1 MAFNQVNALEFAEI
15 KAQIKEYLRSQ
26 SQFSDYDFEG
36 SSLTVLIDT
45 LAYNTYYS
53 SVNANLAVNEG
64 FLETAVLRENV
75 VKLARMIGY
84 TPKSARS
91 ARTTCNI
98 AVQTPF
104 PYPKSVTIAAGL
116 VANFTGLDNNNF
128 VFSVPTD
135 IAQSV
140 DSLTGIATF
149 SNTVLYEGLFLTD
162 TFVKDTS
169 QRQRFILTNE
179 RVDTTSMIVEV
190 TSGTI
195 TEKYLQATDITKID
209 STSKVFF
216 LEESEYQI
224 PEILFGDGVVGKALN
239 NGDVVTVKYTTSG
252 GTGANGLKVF
262 ENIGT
267 YRDNAGNAITSGIT
281 ITAVSFPDGGSD
293 PETTESIKFGA
304 PKFYSAFGRAVSTQD
319 YEAIIPQ
326 IYPNVASIAC
336 YGGEEA
342 EPPEYGKVFLAIKP
356 RNADKLSLSEKNSV
370 LKKLREYSI
379 AAIQPTIID
388 PSILY
393 IDLVSFVYYNPNN
406 TRRTPDEIKNLVIT
420 TLTALNSSGE
430 FNKFGGKF
438 KYSKAQNII
447 DDSERSITSNITRV
461 TMRKNIS
468 VTLNARVNYK
478 ICYGNRINMQTSTN
492 PAVSSSGFKIVGD
505 DVNTY
510 YLNDDGNQTLRL
522 YYVKGTGEFEYI
534 DGLWGSVDYD
544 MGEIVI
550 NDLIIQS
557 TSVTNNTL
565 QIKATPKSNDLVSL
579 RETYI
584 TMGIDNSVITVVEDT
599 ISSGSNLSGT
609 GVIPESSYCLLY
621 TSPSP
626 RDKRQSRMPSSA

>member
-1 MAFNQVNALEFAEI
+1 MAFNQVNALEFNQI

-45 LAYNTYYS
+45 LAYNTYYTA
-53 SVNANLAVNEG
+53 VNANLAVNEG

-84 TPKSARS
+84 TPNSAKS
-91 ARTTCNI
+91 ARTTVNI
-98 AVQTPF
+98 AIQTAF
-104 PYPKSVTIAAGL
+104 PYPASVTIAAGL
-116 VANFTGLDNNNF
+116 VLNFTGLDNNNF
-128 VFSVPTD
+128 VFSIPTD
-135 IAQSV
+135 VSQSV
-140 DSLTGIATF
+140 DSLTGIASFNNLELT
-149 SNTVLYEGLFLTD
+149 EGLYLQD
-162 TFVKDTS
+162 TFVKNET
-169 QRQRFILTNE
+169 QRQRFILTNN

-195 TEKYLQATDITKID
+195 TEKYLQASDITKIT
-209 STSKVFF
+209 STSKVFY

-224 PEILFGDGVVGKALN
+224 PEILFGDGVIGKALE
-239 NGDVVTVKYTTSG
+239 NGDVVTVKYTTSAG
-252 GTGANGLKVF
+252 AGANGLKVF

-267 YRDNAGNAITSGIT
+267 FRDNLNNAITSGIT
-281 ITAVSFPDGGSD
+281 ISTVSFPDGGAE
-293 PETTESIKFGA
+293 PESTESIKFSA
-304 PKFYSAFGRAVSTQD
+304 PKFYSAFGRAVSTRD

-342 EPPEYGKVFLAIKP
+342 EPPEFGKVFLAIKP
-356 RNADKLSLSEKNSV
+356 KNADKLSLSEKNSV
-370 LKKLREYSI
+370 LKKLREFSV

-388 PSILY
+388 PSILF

-406 TRRTPDEIKNLVIT
+406 TRREPAEIKNLVIT
-420 TLTALNSSGE
+420 TLTALNASGE

-438 KYSKAQNII
+438 KYSKVQNII
-447 DDSERSITSNITRV
+447 DAAERSITSNITRV
-461 TMRKNIS
+461 TMRKN
-468 VTLNARVNYK
+468 VTVDLNTRVNYK
-478 ICYGNRINMQTSTN
+478 ICYGNRINKQTSTD
-492 PAVSSSGFKIVGD
+492 PAVLSSGFKIVGD

-510 YLNDDGNQTLRL
+510 FLNDDGTGTLRL

-557 TSVTNNTL
+557 TSVANDTL

-584 TMGIDNSVITVVEDT
+584 TMGIDNSVITVIEDT

-609 GVIPESSYCLLY
+609 GVIPESSY
-621 TSPSP
+621 
-626 RDKRQSRMPSSA
+626 

>member
-1 MAFNQVNALEFAEI
+1 MAFNQVNALEFNQI
-15 KAQIKEYLRSQ
+15 KAQIKKYLESQ
-26 SQFSDYDFEG
+26 DQFSDYDFEG

-45 LAYNTYYS
+45 LAYNTYYTA
-53 SVNANLAVNEG
+53 VNANLAVNEG

-91 ARTTCNI
+91 ARTTVDI

-104 PYPKSVTIAAGL
+104 PYPKSVTISAGL
-116 VANFTGLDNNNF
+116 VLNFTGLDNNNF
-128 VFSVPTD
+128 VFSIPTD
-135 IAQSV
+135 TSQSV

-149 SNTVLYEGLFLTD
+149 SNTVLFEGLFLTD

-169 QRQRFILTNE
+169 QRQRFILTNDK
-179 RVDTTSMIVEV
+179 VDTTSMIVEV

-209 STSKVFF
+209 SNSKVFF

-224 PEILFGDGVVGKALN
+224 PEILFGDGVIGKALT
-239 NGDVVTVKYTTSG
+239 NGDVVTVRYTTSSRN
-252 GTGANGLKVF
+252 GANGLKVF

-267 YRDNAGNAITSGIT
+267 YRDNAGNSISSGIT
-281 ITAVSFPDGGSD
+281 ITAVSFPDGGSE

-326 IYPNVASIAC
+326 VYPNVSSIAC

-342 EPPEYGKVFLAIKP
+342 EPPEFGKVFLAIKP
-356 RNADKLSLSEKNSV
+356 KNADKLSLSEKNSV
-370 LKKLREYSI
+370 LKKLREYSV

-393 IDLVSFVYYNPNN
+393 VDLVSFVYYNPNN
-406 TRRTPDEIKNLVIT
+406 TRRTPAEVKNLVIT

-447 DDSERSITSNITRV
+447 DDSERSITSNITRIM
-461 TMRKNIS
+461 MRKNIT
-468 VTLNARVNYK
+468 VDLNQRVNYK
-478 ICYGNRINMQTSTN
+478 ICYGNRINQQTSTD
-492 PAVSSSGFKIVGD
+492 PAIISSGFKIVGD
-505 DVNTY
+505 DINTY
-510 YLNDDGNQTLRL
+510 YLNDDGAGTLRL

-557 TSVTNNTL
+557 TVVANNTL
-565 QIKATPKSNDLVSL
+565 QIKAVPKSNDLVSL

-584 TMGIDNSVITVVEDT
+584 TLGIDNSVITVVEDT

-609 GVIPESSYCLLY
+609 GVIPESSY
-621 TSPSP
+621 
-626 RDKRQSRMPSSA
+626 

>member
-45 LAYNTYYS
+45 LAYNTYYTA
-53 SVNANLAVNEG
+53 VNANLAVNEG

-91 ARTTCNI
+91 ARTTVDI

-104 PYPKSVTIAAGL
+104 PYPKSVTISAGL
-116 VANFTGLDNNNF
+116 VLNFTGLDNNNF

-135 IAQSV
+135 TSQSV

-149 SNTVLYEGLFLTD
+149 SNTVLFEGLFLTD

-239 NGDVVTVKYTTSG
+239 NGDVVTVRYTTSSG
-252 GTGANGLKVF
+252 VGANGLKVF

-267 YRDNAGNAITSGIT
+267 YRDNAGNAISSGIT
-281 ITAVSFPDGGSD
+281 ITAVSFPDGGAE
-293 PETTESIKFGA
+293 PESTESIKFGA

-319 YEAIIPQ
+319 YEAIVPQ

-342 EPPEYGKVFLAIKP
+342 EPPEFGKVFLAIKP

-388 PSILY
+388 PSVLY

-406 TRRTPDEIKNLVIT
+406 TRRTPAEIKNLVIT

-447 DDSERSITSNITRV
+447 DDSERSITSNITRI
-461 TMRKNIS
+461 TMRKNIT
-468 VTLNARVNYK
+468 VDLNQRVNYK
-478 ICYGNRINMQTSTN
+478 ICYGNRINMQTSTT

-510 YLNDDGNQTLRL
+510 YLNDDGNKTLRL

-609 GVIPESSYCLLY
+609 GVIPESSY
-621 TSPSP
+621 
-626 RDKRQSRMPSSA
+626 

>member
-1 MAFNQVNALEFAEI
+1 MAFNQVNALEFNEI
-15 KAQIKEYLRSQ
+15 KAQIKEYMKSQ

-36 SSLTVLIDT
+36 SSLTVLIDA
-45 LAYNTYYS
+45 LAYNTYYTA
-53 SVNANLAVNEG
+53 VNANLAVNEG

-84 TPKSARS
+84 TPRSARS
-91 ARTTCNI
+91 ARTTVNI
-98 AVQTPF
+98 SVQTAF
-104 PYPKSVTIAAGL
+104 PYPKSVTIGGGL
-116 VANFTGLDNNNF
+116 VLNFTGLDNNNF
-128 VFSVPTD
+128 VFSIPTD
-135 IAQSV
+135 TSQSV

-149 SNTVLYEGLFLTD
+149 NNTVLYEGLYLTD
-162 TFVKDTS
+162 TFVKDTT
-169 QRQRFILTNE
+169 QRQRFILTND
-179 RVDTTSMIVEV
+179 RCDTSSMIVEV

-224 PEILFGDGVVGKALN
+224 PEILFGDGVVGKSLD
-239 NGDVVTVKYTTSG
+239 NGDVVTVKYTTSAG
-252 GTGANGLKVF
+252 IGANGLKVF

-267 YRDNAGNAITSGIT
+267 YRDNLGNAITSGIT
-281 ITAVSFPDGGSD
+281 ISAVSFPDGGAE
-293 PETTESIKFGA
+293 PESTEAIKFSA
-304 PKFYSAFGRAVSTQD
+304 PKFYSAFGRAVSTRD

-326 IYPNVASIAC
+326 IYPNVSSIAC

-356 RNADKLSLSEKNSV
+356 KNADKLSLSEKNSV
-370 LKKLREYSI
+370 LKKLREYSV

-393 IDLVSFVYYNPNN
+393 VDLISFVYYNPNL
-406 TRRTPDEIKNLVIT
+406 TRRTPAEVKNLVIT
-420 TLTALNSSGE
+420 TLTTLNSSAE

-438 KYSKAQNII
+438 KYSKVQNIV
-447 DDSERSITSNITRV
+447 DDAERSITSNITRV
-461 TMRKNIS
+461 AMRKNIT
-468 VTLNARVNYK
+468 VDLNTRVNYK
-478 ICYGNRINMQTSTN
+478 ICYGNRINKQTSTA
-492 PAVSSSGFKIVGD
+492 PSVSSSGFNIVGD
-505 DVNTY
+505 DINTY
-510 YLNDDGNQTLRL
+510 YLNDDGAGTLRL
-522 YYVKGTGEFEYI
+522 YYVKGTGEFEYV

-544 MGEIVI
+544 MGEITI

-557 TSVTNNTL
+557 TSVVNNTL
-565 QIKATPKSNDLVSL
+565 QISATPKSNDLVSL

-609 GVIPESSYCLLY
+609 GVIPESSY
-621 TSPSP
+621 
-626 RDKRQSRMPSSA
+626 

>member
-45 LAYNTYYS
+45 LAYNTYYTA
-53 SVNANLAVNEG
+53 VNANLAVNEG

-91 ARTTCNI
+91 ARTTVDI

-104 PYPKSVTIAAGL
+104 PYPKSVTISAGL

-128 VFSVPTD
+128 VFSIPTD
-135 IAQSV
+135 TSQSV

-149 SNTVLYEGLFLTD
+149 SNTVLFEGLFLTD

-239 NGDVVTVKYTTSG
+239 NGDVVTVRYTTSG
-252 GTGANGLKVF
+252 GIGANGLKVF

-267 YRDNAGNAITSGIT
+267 YRDNAGNSITSGIT
-281 ITAVSFPDGGSD
+281 ISAISFPDGGAE
-293 PETTESIKFGA
+293 PESTESIKFGA

-319 YEAIIPQ
+319 YEAIVPQ

-388 PSILY
+388 PSVLY

-406 TRRTPDEIKNLVIT
+406 TRRTPAEIKNLVIT

-447 DDSERSITSNITRV
+447 DDSERSITSNITRI
-461 TMRKNIS
+461 TMRKNIT
-468 VTLNARVNYK
+468 VDLNQRVNYK
-478 ICYGNRINMQTSTN
+478 ICYGNRINMQTSTS

-609 GVIPESSYCLLY
+609 GVIPESSY
-621 TSPSP
+621 
-626 RDKRQSRMPSSA
+626 

>member
-1 MAFNQVNALEFAEI
+1 MAFNQVNALEFNQI

-36 SSLTVLIDT
+36 SSLSVLIDT
-45 LAYNTYYS
+45 LAYNTYYT

-91 ARTTCNI
+91 ARTTVDI
-98 AVQTPF
+98 TVQTPF
-104 PYPKSVTIAAGL
+104 PYPKSVTISAGL
-116 VANFTGLDNNNF
+116 VLNFTGLDNNNF
-128 VFSVPTD
+128 VFSIPTD
-135 IAQSV
+135 ITQSV

-149 SNTVLYEGLFLTD
+149 NDTVLYEGLYLTD
-162 TFVKDTS
+162 TFVKNTAE
-169 QRQRFILTNE
+169 RQRFILTNE
-179 RVDTTSMIVEV
+179 RVDTTSLVVQV
-190 TSGTI
+190 TSGTV

-209 STSKVFF
+209 ANSKVFF

-224 PEILFGDGVVGKALN
+224 PEILFGDGIVGKKLE
-239 NGDVVTVKYTTSG
+239 NGDVVTVKYTTSAG
-252 GTGANGLKVF
+252 VGANGLKVF

-267 YRDNAGNAITSGIT
+267 FRDSLNNAITSGIT
-281 ITAVSFPDGGSD
+281 ITATSFPDGGAE
-293 PETTESIKFGA
+293 PETTEAIKFSA
-304 PKFYSAFGRAVSTQD
+304 PKFYSAFGRAVSTRD

-342 EPPEYGKVFLAIKP
+342 EPPEFGKVFLAIKP

-370 LKKLREYSI
+370 LKKLREYSV

-388 PSILY
+388 PSVLY
-393 IDLVSFVYYNPNN
+393 VDLTSFVYYNPNI
-406 TRRTPDEIKNLVIT
+406 TRKTPDQLKNLIIT
-420 TLTALNSSGE
+420 TLTVLNSSGE

-438 KYSKAQNII
+438 KYSKIQNII
-447 DDSERSITSNITRV
+447 DEAERSITSNITKV
-461 TMRKNIS
+461 MMRKN
-468 VTLNARVNYK
+468 VTVDLNTRVNYK
-478 ICYGNRINMQTSTN
+478 ICYGNRINQQTTTN
-492 PAVSSSGFKIVGD
+492 PAVISSGFKIVGD
-505 DVNTY
+505 DINTY
-510 YLNDDGNQTLRL
+510 YLNDDGSGTLRL
-522 YYVKGTGEFEYI
+522 YYVKGTGEFEYV
-534 DGLWGSVDYD
+534 DGLWGTVDYD

-557 TSVTNNTL
+557 TDVANNTL

-609 GVIPESSYCLLY
+609 GVIPESSY
-621 TSPSP
+621 
-626 RDKRQSRMPSSA
+626 

>member
-1 MAFNQVNALEFAEI
+1 MAFNQVNALEFNEI
-15 KAQIKEYLRSQ
+15 KAQIKEYMKSQ

-36 SSLTVLIDT
+36 SSLTVLIDA
-45 LAYNTYYS
+45 LAYNTYYTA
-53 SVNANLAVNEG
+53 VNANLAVNEG

-91 ARTTCNI
+91 ARTTVNVT
-98 AVQTPF
+98 VQTAF
-104 PYPKSVTIAAGL
+104 PYPKSVTMLAGL
-116 VANFTGLDNNNF
+116 VLNFTGLDNNNF
-128 VFSVPTD
+128 VFSIPTD
-135 IAQSV
+135 TSQSV
-140 DSLTGIATF
+140 DSLTGIASF
-149 SNTVLYEGLFLTD
+149 NNTVLYEGLYLTD
-162 TFVKDTS
+162 TFVKDTT
-169 QRQRFILTNE
+169 QRQRFILTND
-179 RVDTTSMIVEV
+179 RVDTSSMIVEV

-224 PEILFGDGVVGKALN
+224 PEILFGDGVVGKALD
-239 NGDVVTVKYTTSG
+239 NGDVVTVKYTTSA

-267 YRDNAGNAITSGIT
+267 YRDNLGNGITSGIT
-281 ITAVSFPDGGSD
+281 ITAVSFPDGGAE
-293 PETTESIKFGA
+293 PESTEAIKFSA
-304 PKFYSAFGRAVSTQD
+304 PKFYSAFGRAVSTRD

-326 IYPNVASIAC
+326 IYPNVSSIAC

-342 EPPEYGKVFLAIKP
+342 EPPEFGKVFLAIKP
-356 RNADKLSLSEKNSV
+356 KNADKLSLSEKNSV
-370 LKKLREYSI
+370 LKKLREYSV

-393 IDLVSFVYYNPNN
+393 VDLISFVYYNPNL
-406 TRRTPDEIKNLVIT
+406 TRRTPAEVKNLVII
-420 TLTALNSSGE
+420 TLTTLNSSAE

-438 KYSKAQNII
+438 KYSKVQNII
-447 DDSERSITSNITRV
+447 DDAERSITSNITRIA
-461 TMRKNIS
+461 MRKN
-468 VTLNARVNYK
+468 VTVDLNTRVNYK
-478 ICYGNRINMQTSTN
+478 ICYGNRINQQTSTA
-492 PAVSSSGFKIVGD
+492 PSVSSSGFKIVGD

-510 YLNDDGNQTLRL
+510 YLNDDGAGTLRL

-534 DGLWGSVDYD
+534 DGLWGNVDYD
-544 MGEIVI
+544 MGEITI

-557 TSVTNNTL
+557 TNVVNNTL
-565 QIKATPKSNDLVSL
+565 QISATPKSNDLVSL

-609 GVIPESSYCLLY
+609 GVIPESSY
-621 TSPSP
+621 
-626 RDKRQSRMPSSA
+626 

>member
-1 MAFNQVNALEFAEI
+1 MAFNQVNALEFNQI

-36 SSLTVLIDT
+36 SSLSVLIDT
-45 LAYNTYYS
+45 LAYNTYYT

-84 TPKSARS
+84 TPRSARS
-91 ARTTCNI
+91 ARTTVNI
-98 AVQTPF
+98 SVQTAF
-104 PYPKSVTIAAGL
+104 PYPKSVTIGGGL
-116 VANFTGLDNNNF
+116 VLNFTGLDNNNF
-128 VFSVPTD
+128 VFSIPTD
-135 IAQSV
+135 TSQSV
-140 DSLTGIATF
+140 DSLTGIASF
-149 SNTVLYEGLFLTD
+149 NNTVLYEGLYLTD
-162 TFVKDTS
+162 TFVKDTT
-169 QRQRFILTNE
+169 QRQRFILTND
-179 RVDTTSMIVEV
+179 RVDTSSMIVEV

-224 PEILFGDGVVGKALN
+224 PEILFGDGVVGKALD
-239 NGDVVTVKYTTSG
+239 NGDVVTVKYTTSA

-267 YRDNAGNAITSGIT
+267 YRDNLGNGITSGIT
-281 ITAVSFPDGGSD
+281 ITAVSFPDGGAE
-293 PETTESIKFGA
+293 PESTEAIKFSA
-304 PKFYSAFGRAVSTQD
+304 PKFYSAFGRAVSTRD

-326 IYPNVASIAC
+326 IYPNVSSISC

-342 EPPEYGKVFLAIKP
+342 EPPEFGKVFLAIKP
-356 RNADKLSLSEKNSV
+356 KNADKLSLSEKNSV
-370 LKKLREYSI
+370 LKKLREYSV

-393 IDLVSFVYYNPNN
+393 VDLISFVYYNPNL
-406 TRRTPDEIKNLVIT
+406 TRRTPAEVKNLVII
-420 TLTALNSSGE
+420 TLTTLNSSAE

-438 KYSKAQNII
+438 KYSKVQNII
-447 DDSERSITSNITRV
+447 DDAERSITSNITRIA
-461 TMRKNIS
+461 MRKN
-468 VTLNARVNYK
+468 VTVDLNTRVNYK
-478 ICYGNRINMQTSTN
+478 ICYGNRINQQTSTA
-492 PAVSSSGFKIVGD
+492 PSVSSSGFKIVGD

-510 YLNDDGNQTLRL
+510 YLNDDGAGTLRL

-534 DGLWGSVDYD
+534 DGLWGNVDYD
-544 MGEIVI
+544 MGEITI

-557 TSVTNNTL
+557 TSVVNNTL
-565 QIKATPKSNDLVSL
+565 QISATPKSNDLVSL

-609 GVIPESSYCLLY
+609 GVIPESSY
-621 TSPSP
+621 
-626 RDKRQSRMPSSA
+626 

>member
-1 MAFNQVNALEFAEI
+1 MAFNQVNALEFNQI

-26 SQFSDYDFEG
+26 DQFSDYDFEG

-45 LAYNTYYS
+45 LAYNTYYTA
-53 SVNANLAVNEG
+53 VNANLAVNEG

-91 ARTTCNI
+91 ARTTVDI

-104 PYPKSVTIAAGL
+104 PYPKSVTISAGL
-116 VANFTGLDNNNF
+116 VLNFTGLDNNNF
-128 VFSVPTD
+128 VFSIPTD
-135 IAQSV
+135 ITQSV
-140 DSLTGIATF
+140 DSLTGIASF
-149 SNTVLYEGLFLTD
+149 NDTVLYEGLYLTD
-162 TFVKDTS
+162 TFVKNTS
-169 QRQRFILTNE
+169 ERQRFILTNE
-179 RVDTTSMIVEV
+179 RVDTTSLVVQV
-190 TSGTI
+190 TSGTV

-209 STSKVFF
+209 ANSKVYF

-224 PEILFGDGVVGKALN
+224 PEILFGDGVVGKKLE
-239 NGDVVTVKYTTSG
+239 NGDVVTVKYTTSAG
-252 GTGANGLKVF
+252 IGANGLKVF

-267 YRDNAGNAITSGIT
+267 FRDSLNNSITSGIT
-281 ITAVSFPDGGSD
+281 ITATSFPDGGSE
-293 PETTESIKFGA
+293 PETTEAIKFSA
-304 PKFYSAFGRAVSTQD
+304 PKFYSAFGRAVSTRD

-342 EPPEYGKVFLAIKP
+342 EPPEFGKVFLAIKP
-356 RNADKLSLSEKNSV
+356 KNADKLSLSEKNSV
-370 LKKLREYSI
+370 LKKLREYSV

-388 PSILY
+388 PSVLY
-393 IDLVSFVYYNPNN
+393 VDLTSFVYYNPNI
-406 TRRTPDEIKNLVIT
+406 TRKTPDQLKNLIIT
-420 TLTALNSSGE
+420 TLTVLNSSGE

-438 KYSKAQNII
+438 KYSKIQNII
-447 DDSERSITSNITRV
+447 DEAERSITSNITKV
-461 TMRKNIS
+461 MMRKN
-468 VTLNARVNYK
+468 VTVDLNTRVNYK
-478 ICYGNRINMQTSTN
+478 ICYGNRINQQTTTN
-492 PAVSSSGFKIVGD
+492 PAVISSGFKIVGD
-505 DVNTY
+505 DINTY
-510 YLNDDGNQTLRL
+510 YLNDDGSGTLRL
-522 YYVKGTGEFEYI
+522 YYVKGTGEFEYV
-534 DGLWGSVDYD
+534 DGLWGTVDYD

-557 TSVTNNTL
+557 TDVANNTL

-609 GVIPESSYCLLY
+609 GVIPESSY
-621 TSPSP
+621 
-626 RDKRQSRMPSSA
+626 

>member
-1 MAFNQVNALEFAEI
+1 MAFNQVNSLEFNEI
-15 KAQIKEYLRSQ
+15 KAQIKEYLKSQ

-45 LAYNTYYS
+45 LAYNTYYTA
-53 SVNANLAVNEG
+53 VNANLAVNEG

-91 ARTTCNI
+91 ARTVVNI
-98 AVQTPF
+98 SVQTAF

-116 VANFTGLDNNNF
+116 VLNYTGLDNNNF
-128 VFSVPTD
+128 VFSIPTD
-135 IAQSV
+135 TSQSV

-149 SNTVLYEGLFLTD
+149 NNVTLFEGLYLQD
-162 TFVKDTS
+162 TFVKNTS

-179 RVDTTSMIVEV
+179 RVDTSSMIVQV

-195 TEKYLQATDITKID
+195 TEKYLQATDVTKID

-224 PEILFGDGVVGKALN
+224 PEILFGDGVVGKALL
-239 NGDVVTVKYTTSG
+239 NGDVVTVKYTTSAG
-252 GTGANGLKVF
+252 RGANGLKVF

-267 YRDNAGNAITSGIT
+267 YRDNLNNAITSGIT
-281 ITAVSFPDGGSD
+281 INAISFPDGGAE
-293 PETTESIKFGA
+293 PESTESIKFSA

-326 IYPNVASIAC
+326 IYPNVASISC

-342 EPPEYGKVFLAIKP
+342 EPPEFGKVFLAIKP
-356 RNADKLSLSEKNSV
+356 KNADKLSLSEKNSV

-393 IDLVSFVYYNPNN
+393 IDLNSFVYYNPNN
-406 TRRTPDEIKNLVIT
+406 TRKTPAEVKNLVIT
-420 TLTALNSSGE
+420 TLTALNASGE

-438 KYSKAQNII
+438 KYSKIQNII
-447 DDSERSITSNITRV
+447 DQAERSITSNITKIV
-461 TMRKNIS
+461 MRKNIS
-468 VTLNARVNYK
+468 VDLNTRVNYK
-478 ICYGNRINMQTSTN
+478 ICYGNRINQQTSTN
-492 PAVSSSGFKIVGD
+492 PSIMSSGFKIVGD

-510 YLNDDGNQTLRL
+510 FLNDDANGALRL

-557 TSVTNNTL
+557 TSVTNDTL

-584 TMGIDNSVITVVEDT
+584 TMGIDNTVITVVEDT

-609 GVIPESSYCLLY
+609 GVIPESSY
-621 TSPSP
+621 
-626 RDKRQSRMPSSA
+626 

>member
-1 MAFNQVNALEFAEI
+1 MAFNQVNALEFNEI
-15 KAQIKEYLRSQ
+15 KAQIKEYLKSQ

-45 LAYNTYYS
+45 LAYNTYYT

-84 TPKSARS
+84 TPSSAKS
-91 ARTTCNI
+91 ARTTVNI
-98 AVQTPF
+98 AVQTAF
-104 PYPKSVTIAAGL
+104 PYPQSVTIGAGL
-116 VANFTGLDNNNF
+116 VLNFTGLDNNNF
-128 VFSVPTD
+128 VFSIPTD
-135 IAQSV
+135 TSQSV

-149 SNTVLYEGLFLTD
+149 SNQVLFEGLYLTD

-169 QRQRFILTNE
+169 QRQRFILTND
-179 RVDTTSMIVEV
+179 RVDTSSMIVEV

-224 PEILFGDGVVGKALN
+224 PEILFGDDIIGKALT
-239 NGDVVTVKYTTSG
+239 NGDVVTVKYTTSAG
-252 GTGANGLKVF
+252 SGANGLKVF

-267 YRDNAGNAITSGIT
+267 YRDNLGNGITSGIT
-281 ITAVSFPDGGSD
+281 ITTVSFPDGGAE
-293 PETTESIKFGA
+293 PESTEAIKFSA
-304 PKFYSAFGRAVSTQD
+304 PKFYSAFGRAVSTRD

-326 IYPNVASIAC
+326 IYPNVSSIAC

-342 EPPEYGKVFLAIKP
+342 EPPEFGKVFLAIKP
-356 RNADKLSLSEKNSV
+356 KNADKLSLSEKNSV

-393 IDLVSFVYYNPNN
+393 IDLVSFVYYNPNI
-406 TRRTPDEIKNLVIT
+406 TRKTPAEIKNLVLT
-420 TLTALNSSGE
+420 TLTALNSSAE

-438 KYSKAQNII
+438 KYSKVQNII
-447 DDSERSITSNITRV
+447 DDAERSITSNITRV
-461 TMRKNIS
+461 TMRKNII
-468 VTLNARVNYK
+468 VDLNTRVNYK
-478 ICYGNRINMQTSTN
+478 ICYGNRVNQQTSTN
-492 PAVSSSGFKIVGD
+492 PSVSSSGFKIVGD

-510 YLNDDGNQTLRL
+510 YLNDDGAGTLRL

-534 DGLWGSVDYD
+534 DGLWGSIDYD
-544 MGEIVI
+544 MGEVTI

-557 TSVTNNTL
+557 TNVANNTL
-565 QIKATPKSNDLVSL
+565 QINATPKSNDLVSL

-609 GVIPESSYCLLY
+609 GVIPESSY
-621 TSPSP
+621 
-626 RDKRQSRMPSSA
+626 

>member
-1 MAFNQVNALEFAEI
+1 MAFNQVNALEFNQI

-45 LAYNTYYS
+45 LAYNTYYTA
-53 SVNANLAVNEG
+53 VNANLAVNEG

-84 TPKSARS
+84 TPNSAKS
-91 ARTTCNI
+91 ARTTVNI
-98 AVQTPF
+98 AIQTAF
-104 PYPKSVTIAAGL
+104 PYPASVTIAAGL
-116 VANFTGLDNNNF
+116 VLNFTGLDNNNF
-128 VFSVPTD
+128 VFSIPTD
-135 IAQSV
+135 VSQSV
-140 DSLTGIATF
+140 DSLTGIASFNNLELT
-149 SNTVLYEGLFLTD
+149 EGLYLQD
-162 TFVKDTS
+162 TFVKNET
-169 QRQRFILTNE
+169 QRQRFILTNS

-195 TEKYLQATDITKID
+195 TEKYLQASDITKIT
-209 STSKVFF
+209 STSKVFY

-224 PEILFGDGVVGKALN
+224 PEILFGDGVIGKALE
-239 NGDVVTVKYTTSG
+239 NGDVVTVKYTTSAG
-252 GTGANGLKVF
+252 AGANGLKVF

-267 YRDNAGNAITSGIT
+267 FRDNLNNAITSGIT
-281 ITAVSFPDGGSD
+281 ISTVSFPDGGAE
-293 PETTESIKFGA
+293 PESTESIKFSA

-342 EPPEYGKVFLAIKP
+342 EPPQFGKVFLAIKP

-370 LKKLREYSI
+370 LKKLREFSV

-388 PSILY
+388 PSVLY
-393 IDLVSFVYYNPNN
+393 VDLNSFVYYNPNN
-406 TRRTPDEIKNLVIT
+406 TRRTPAEIKNLIIIT
-420 TLTALNSSGE
+420 LNALNASGE

-438 KYSKAQNII
+438 KYSKVQNII
-447 DDSERSITSNITRV
+447 DDAERSITSNITRV
-461 TMRKNIS
+461 TMRKN
-468 VTLNARVNYK
+468 VTVDLNTRVNYS
-478 ICYGNRINMQTSTN
+478 ICYGNRINQQTSTN
-492 PAVSSSGFKIVGD
+492 PTILSSGFKIVGD
-505 DVNTY
+505 NVNTY
-510 YLNDDGNQTLRL
+510 FLNDDGAGSLRL

-557 TSVTNNTL
+557 TSVANNTL

-584 TMGIDNSVITVVEDT
+584 TMGIDNSVVTVVEDT

-609 GVIPESSYCLLY
+609 GVIPESSY
-621 TSPSP
+621 
-626 RDKRQSRMPSSA
+626 

>member
-1 MAFNQVNALEFAEI
+1 MAFNQVNALEFNQI

-45 LAYNTYYS
+45 LAYNTYYT

-84 TPKSARS
+84 TPRSARS
-91 ARTTCNI
+91 ARTTVDI
-98 AVQTPF
+98 SVQTEF

-116 VANFTGLDNNNF
+116 VLNFTGLDNNNF
-128 VFSVPTD
+128 VFSIPTD
-135 IAQSV
+135 ITQSV
-140 DSLTGIATF
+140 DSLTGIAAF
-149 SNTVLYEGLFLTD
+149 NNTVLFEGLYLQD
-162 TFVKDTS
+162 TFVKNTAE
-169 QRQRFILTNE
+169 RQRFILTND
-179 RVDTTSMIVEV
+179 RVDATSMIVQV

-209 STSKVFF
+209 ANSKVFF

-224 PEILFGDGVVGKALN
+224 PEILFGDGVVGKSLA
-239 NGDVVTVKYTTSG
+239 NGDVVTVKYTTSA

-267 YRDNAGNAITSGIT
+267 FRDNLNNAITSGISVS
-281 ITAVSFPDGGSD
+281 AVSFPDGGAE
-293 PETTESIKFGA
+293 PETTEAIKFSA
-304 PKFYSAFGRAVSTQD
+304 PKFYSAFGRAVSTRD

-342 EPPEYGKVFLAIKP
+342 EPPEFGKVFLAIKP
-356 RNADKLSLSEKNSV
+356 KNADKLSLSEKNSI
-370 LKKLREYSI
+370 LKKLREYSV

-393 IDLVSFVYYNPNN
+393 VDLTSFVYYNPNN
-406 TRRTPDEIKNLVIT
+406 TRKSPAELKNLILT
-420 TLTALNSSGE
+420 TLTVLNSSGE

-438 KYSKAQNII
+438 KYSKIQNII
-447 DDSERSITSNITRV
+447 DDAERSITSNITRV
-461 TMRKNIS
+461 AMRKNIT
-468 VTLNARVNYK
+468 VDLNTRVNYK
-478 ICYGNRINMQTSTN
+478 ICYGNRINQQTSTN
-492 PAVSSSGFKIVGD
+492 PAVISSGFKIVGD
-505 DVNTY
+505 DINTY
-510 YLNDDGNQTLRL
+510 YLNDDGSGTLRL
-522 YYVKGTGEFEYI
+522 YYVKGTGEFEYV
-534 DGLWGSVDYD
+534 DGLWGTVDYD

-557 TSVTNNTL
+557 TNVANNTL

-609 GVIPESSYCLLY
+609 GVIPESSY
-621 TSPSP
+621 
-626 RDKRQSRMPSSA
+626 

>member
-1 MAFNQVNALEFAEI
+1 MAFNQVNALEFNEI
-15 KAQIKEYLRSQ
+15 KAQIKEYMKSQ

-36 SSLTVLIDT
+36 SSLTVLIDA
-45 LAYNTYYS
+45 LAYNTYYTA
-53 SVNANLAVNEG
+53 VNANLAVNEG

-84 TPKSARS
+84 TPRSARS
-91 ARTTCNI
+91 ARTTVNI
-98 AVQTPF
+98 SVQTAF
-104 PYPKSVTIAAGL
+104 PYPKSVTIGGGL
-116 VANFTGLDNNNF
+116 VLNFTGLDNNNF
-128 VFSVPTD
+128 VFSIPTD
-135 IAQSV
+135 TSQSV
-140 DSLTGIATF
+140 DSLTGIASF
-149 SNTVLYEGLFLTD
+149 NNTVLYEGLYLTD
-162 TFVKDTS
+162 TFVKDTT
-169 QRQRFILTNE
+169 QRQRFILTND
-179 RVDTTSMIVEV
+179 RVDTSSMIVEV

-224 PEILFGDGVVGKALN
+224 PEILFGDGVVGKALD
-239 NGDVVTVKYTTSG
+239 NGDVVTVKYTTSA

-267 YRDNAGNAITSGIT
+267 YRDNLGNGITSGIT
-281 ITAVSFPDGGSD
+281 ITAVSFPDGGAE
-293 PETTESIKFGA
+293 PESTEAIKFSA
-304 PKFYSAFGRAVSTQD
+304 PKFYSAFGRAVSTRD

-326 IYPNVASIAC
+326 IYPNVSSIAC

-342 EPPEYGKVFLAIKP
+342 EPPEFGKVFLAIKP
-356 RNADKLSLSEKNSV
+356 KNADKLSLSEKNSV
-370 LKKLREYSI
+370 LKKLREYSV

-393 IDLVSFVYYNPNN
+393 VDLTSFVYYNPNI
-406 TRRTPDEIKNLVIT
+406 TRKSPEELKNLIIT
-420 TLTALNSSGE
+420 TLTVLNSSGE

-438 KYSKAQNII
+438 KYSKIQNII
-447 DDSERSITSNITRV
+447 DDAERSITSNITRIS
-461 TMRKNIS
+461 MRKNIT
-468 VTLNARVNYK
+468 VDLNTRVNYK
-478 ICYGNRINMQTSTN
+478 ICYGNRINQQTTTN
-492 PAVSSSGFKIVGD
+492 PAVISSGFKIVGD
-505 DVNTY
+505 DINTY
-510 YLNDDGNQTLRL
+510 YLNDDGSGTLRL
-522 YYVKGTGEFEYI
+522 YYVKGTGEFEYV
-534 DGLWGSVDYD
+534 DGLWGTVDYD

-557 TSVTNNTL
+557 TNVANNTL

-609 GVIPESSYCLLY
+609 GVIPESSY
-621 TSPSP
+621 
-626 RDKRQSRMPSSA
+626 

>member
-45 LAYNTYYS
+45 LAYNTYYTA
-53 SVNANLAVNEG
+53 VNANLAVNEG

-91 ARTTCNI
+91 ARTTVDI

-104 PYPKSVTIAAGL
+104 PYPKSVTISAGL

-128 VFSVPTD
+128 VFSIPTD
-135 IAQSV
+135 TSQSV

-149 SNTVLYEGLFLTD
+149 SNTVLFEGLFLTD

-239 NGDVVTVKYTTSG
+239 NGDVVTVRYTTSG
-252 GTGANGLKVF
+252 GIGANGLKVF

-267 YRDNAGNAITSGIT
+267 YRDNAGNSITSGIT
-281 ITAVSFPDGGSD
+281 ISAISFPDGGAE
-293 PETTESIKFGA
+293 PESTESIKFGA

-319 YEAIIPQ
+319 YEAIVPQ

-342 EPPEYGKVFLAIKP
+342 EPPEFGKVFLAIKP

-388 PSILY
+388 PSVLY

-406 TRRTPDEIKNLVIT
+406 TRRTPAEIKNLVIT

-447 DDSERSITSNITRV
+447 DDSERSITSNITRI
-461 TMRKNIS
+461 TMRKNIT
-468 VTLNARVNYK
+468 VDLNQRVNYK
-478 ICYGNRINMQTSTN
+478 ICYGNRINMQTSTS

-505 DVNTY
+505 DINTY
-510 YLNDDGNQTLRL
+510 YLNDDGNKTLRL

-609 GVIPESSYCLLY
+609 GVIPESSY
-621 TSPSP
+621 
-626 RDKRQSRMPSSA
+626 

>member
-1 MAFNQVNALEFAEI
+1 MAFNQVNALEFNEI
-15 KAQIKEYLRSQ
+15 KAQIKEYLKSQ

-36 SSLTVLIDT
+36 SSLTVLIDS
-45 LAYNTYYS
+45 LAYNTYYT

-84 TPKSARS
+84 TPSSAKS
-91 ARTTCNI
+91 ARTTVNI
-98 AVQTPF
+98 AVQTAF
-104 PYPKSVTIAAGL
+104 PYPQSVTIGAGL
-116 VANFTGLDNNNF
+116 VLNFTGLDNNNF
-128 VFSVPTD
+128 VFSIPTD
-135 IAQSV
+135 TSQSV

-149 SNTVLYEGLFLTD
+149 SNQVLFEGLYLTD

-169 QRQRFILTNE
+169 QRQRFILTND
-179 RVDTTSMIVEV
+179 RVDTSSMIVEV

-224 PEILFGDGVVGKALN
+224 PEILFGDDIIGKALT
-239 NGDVVTVKYTTSG
+239 NGDVVTVKYTTSAG
-252 GTGANGLKVF
+252 SGANGLKVF

-267 YRDNAGNAITSGIT
+267 YRDNLGNAITSGIT
-281 ITAVSFPDGGSD
+281 ITTVSFPDGGAE
-293 PETTESIKFGA
+293 PESTEAIKFSA
-304 PKFYSAFGRAVSTQD
+304 PKFYSAFGRAVSTRD

-326 IYPNVASIAC
+326 IYPNVSSIAC

-342 EPPEYGKVFLAIKP
+342 EPPEFGKVFLAIKP

-393 IDLVSFVYYNPNN
+393 IDLVSFIYYNPNI
-406 TRRTPDEIKNLVIT
+406 TRKTPAEVKNLVLT
-420 TLTALNSSGE
+420 TLTALNSSAE

-438 KYSKAQNII
+438 KYSKVQNII
-447 DDSERSITSNITRV
+447 DDAERSITSNITRV
-461 TMRKNIS
+461 NMRKNIT
-468 VTLNARVNYK
+468 VDLNTRVNYK
-478 ICYGNRINMQTSTN
+478 ICYGNRINQQTSTS
-492 PAVSSSGFKIVGD
+492 PSIGSSGFKIVGD

-510 YLNDDGNQTLRL
+510 YLNDDGAGLLRL

-544 MGEIVI
+544 MGEVTI

-557 TSVTNNTL
+557 TNVTNNTL

-609 GVIPESSYCLLY
+609 GVIPESSY
-621 TSPSP
+621 
-626 RDKRQSRMPSSA
+626 

>member
-1 MAFNQVNALEFAEI
+1 MAFNQVNALEFNQI
-15 KAQIKEYLRSQ
+15 KAQIRDYLKSQ

-45 LAYNTYYS
+45 LAYNTYYTA
-53 SVNANLAVNEG
+53 VNANLAVNEG
-64 FLETAVLRENV
+64 FLETAILRENV

-91 ARTTCNI
+91 ARTVVDI
-98 AVQTPF
+98 SVQTAF
-104 PYPKSVTIAAGL
+104 PYPKSVTISAGL
-116 VANFTGLDNNNF
+116 VLNFTGLDNNNF
-128 VFSVPTD
+128 VFSTPTD
-135 IAQSV
+135 ISQSV
-140 DSLTGIATF
+140 DSITGIATF
-149 SNTVLYEGLFLTD
+149 NGITLFEGLFLQD
-162 TFVKDTS
+162 TFVKDSS
-169 QRQRFILTNE
+169 QRQRFILTND
-179 RVDTTSMIVEV
+179 RVDTSSMIVQV

-209 STSKVFF
+209 STSKIFF

-224 PEILFGDGVVGKALN
+224 PEILFGDGVIGKALT
-239 NGDVVTVKYTTSG
+239 NGDVVTVKYATSAG
-252 GTGANGLKVF
+252 AGANGLKVF

-267 YRDNAGNAITSGIT
+267 YRDNLNNAITSGIS
-281 ITAVSFPDGGSD
+281 ITATQFPDGGAE
-293 PETTESIKFGA
+293 PESTESIKFGA

-319 YEAIIPQ
+319 YEAIVPQ

-356 RNADKLSLSEKNSV
+356 KNADKLSLSEKNSV
-370 LKKLREYSI
+370 LKKLREFSI

-393 IDLVSFVYYNPNN
+393 VDMTSFVYYNPNN
-406 TRRTPDEIKNLVIT
+406 TRRTPAQIKNLVIT
-420 TLTALNSSGE
+420 TLNALNTSGQ

-447 DDSERSITSNITRV
+447 DGAERSITSNITKIM
-461 TMRKNIS
+461 MRKNIT
-468 VTLNARVNYK
+468 VDLNARVNYN
-478 ICYGNRINMQTSTN
+478 ICYGNRINQQTSVN
-492 PAVSSSGFKIVGD
+492 PSIISSGFKIVGD

-510 YLNDDGNQTLRL
+510 FLNDDGAGTLRL

-557 TSVTNNTL
+557 TSVANNSL
-565 QIKATPKSNDLVSL
+565 QIKAVPKSNDLVSL

-584 TMGIDNSVITVVEDT
+584 SLGIDNSVITVVEDT

-609 GVIPESSYCLLY
+609 GVIPESSY
-621 TSPSP
+621 
-626 RDKRQSRMPSSA
+626 

>member
-1 MAFNQVNALEFAEI
+1 MAFNQVNALEFNQI

-26 SQFSDYDFEG
+26 DQFSDYDFEG
-36 SSLTVLIDT
+36 SSLTVLIDA
-45 LAYNTYYS
+45 LAYNTYYTA
-53 SVNANLAVNEG
+53 VNANLAVNEG

-91 ARTTCNI
+91 ARTTVNI
-98 AVQTPF
+98 SVQTAF
-104 PYPKSVTIAAGL
+104 PYPKSVTIGAGL
-116 VANFTGLDNNNF
+116 VLNFTGLDNNNF
-128 VFSVPTD
+128 VFSIPTD
-135 IAQSV
+135 TSQSV
-140 DSLTGIATF
+140 DSLSGIATF
-149 SNTVLYEGLFLTD
+149 SNTVLYEGLYLTD
-162 TFVKDTS
+162 TFVKDES
-169 QRQRFILTNE
+169 QRQRFILTND
-179 RVDTTSMIVEV
+179 RVDTSSMIVEV

-224 PEILFGDGVVGKALN
+224 PEILFGDGVIGKALD
-239 NGDVVTVKYTTSG
+239 NGDVVTVKYTTSA

-267 YRDNAGNAITSGIT
+267 YRDNLGNAITSGIT
-281 ITAVSFPDGGSD
+281 ISAVSFPDGGAE
-293 PETTESIKFGA
+293 PESTESIKFSA
-304 PKFYSAFGRAVSTQD
+304 PKFYSAFGRAVSTRD

-326 IYPNVASIAC
+326 IYPNVSSISC

-342 EPPEYGKVFLAIKP
+342 EPPEFGKVFLAIKP
-356 RNADKLSLSEKNSV
+356 KNADKLSLSEKNSV
-370 LKKLREYSI
+370 LKKLREYSV

-393 IDLVSFVYYNPNN
+393 VDLVSFVYYNPNL
-406 TRRTPDEIKNLVIT
+406 TRRTPAEVKNLVIITLT
-420 TLTALNSSGE
+420 TLNASAE

-438 KYSKAQNII
+438 KYSKVQNII
-447 DDSERSITSNITRV
+447 DDAERSITSNITRIA
-461 TMRKNIS
+461 MRKNIT
-468 VTLNARVNYK
+468 VDLNTRVNYK
-478 ICYGNRINMQTSTN
+478 ICYGNRINQQTSTM
-492 PAVSSSGFKIVGD
+492 PSVISSGFKIVGD

-510 YLNDDGNQTLRL
+510 YLNDDGAGLLRL
-522 YYVKGTGEFEYI
+522 YYVKGTGEFDYV

-557 TSVTNNTL
+557 TNVVNNTL
-565 QIKATPKSNDLVSL
+565 QISATPKSNDLVSL

-609 GVIPESSYCLLY
+609 GVIPESSY
-621 TSPSP
+621 
-626 RDKRQSRMPSSA
+626 

>member
-1 MAFNQVNALEFAEI
+1 MAFNQVNALEFNEI
-15 KAQIKEYLRSQ
+15 KAQIKEYMKSQ

-36 SSLTVLIDT
+36 SSLTVLIDA
-45 LAYNTYYS
+45 LAYNTYYTA
-53 SVNANLAVNEG
+53 VNANLAVNEG

-75 VKLARMIGY
+75 VKLARLLGY

-91 ARTTCNI
+91 ATTTVDI
-98 AVQTPF
+98 SVQTVF
-104 PYPKSVTIAAGL
+104 PYPLTVTMAAGL
-116 VANFTGLDNNNF
+116 VLNFTGLDNNNF
-128 VFSVPTD
+128 VFSLPTD
-135 IAQSV
+135 TAQSV

-149 SNTVLYEGLFLTD
+149 NNIVLYEGLFLTD
-162 TFVKDTS
+162 TFVKDTT
-169 QRQRFILTNE
+169 QRQRFILTND
-179 RVDTTSMIVEV
+179 RVDTTSIIVEV

-239 NGDVVTVKYTTSG
+239 NGDVVNVTYTTSAG
-252 GTGANGLKVF
+252 KGANGLKVF

-267 YRDNAGNAITSGIT
+267 YRDNLGNAITTGIN
-281 ITAVSFPDGGSD
+281 VSMTSDPDGGAE
-293 PETTESIKFGA
+293 PETTESIKFAA

-388 PSILY
+388 PSVLY
-393 IDLVSFVYYNPNN
+393 VDMTSFVYFNPNN
-406 TRRTPDEIKNLVIT
+406 TRKTPEQLKNLVLVTLT
-420 TLTALNSSGE
+420 TLNASGE
-430 FNKFGGKF
+430 YNKFGGKF
-438 KYSKAQNII
+438 KYSKVQKII
-447 DDSERSITSNITRV
+447 DDAERSITSNITRIV
-461 TMRKNIS
+461 MRKNIT
-468 VTLNARVNYK
+468 VDLNTRVNYK
-478 ICYGNRINMQTSTN
+478 ICYGNRINQQTSTN

-510 YLNDDGNQTLRL
+510 YLNDDGTGTLRL
-522 YYVKGTGEFEYI
+522 YYVKGTGELEYI

-557 TSVTNNTL
+557 TNIINNQL

-584 TMGIDNSVITVVEDT
+584 TLGIDNSVITVVEDT

-609 GVIPESSYCLLY
+609 GVIPESSY
-621 TSPSP
+621 
-626 RDKRQSRMPSSA
+626 

>member
-1 MAFNQVNALEFAEI
+1 MAFNQVNALEFNEI

-36 SSLTVLIDT
+36 SSLTVLIDA
-45 LAYNTYYS
+45 LAYNTYYT

-84 TPKSARS
+84 TPNSARS
-91 ARTTCNI
+91 ARTTVNI
-98 AVQTPF
+98 AVQTAF
-104 PYPKSVTIAAGL
+104 PYPTSVTINAGL
-116 VANFTGLDNNNF
+116 VLNFTGLDNNNF
-128 VFSVPTD
+128 VFSLPSDVS
-135 IAQSV
+135 QSV

-149 SNTVLYEGLFLTD
+149 SNQVLFEGLYLTD

-169 QRQRFILTNE
+169 QRQRFILTND
-179 RVDTTSMIVEV
+179 RVDTTSMVIEV

-224 PEILFGDGVVGKALN
+224 PEILFGDGVIGKALS
-239 NGDVVTVKYTTSG
+239 NGDVVTVKYTTSAG
-252 GTGANGLKVF
+252 VGANGLKVF
-262 ENIGT
+262 ENIGS
-267 YRDNAGNAITSGIT
+267 YKDNLGNAITSGIT
-281 ITAVSFPDGGSD
+281 ITAVSFPDGGAE
-293 PETTESIKFGA
+293 PESTEAIKFSA
-304 PKFYSAFGRAVSTQD
+304 PKFYSAFGRAVSTRD

-342 EPPEYGKVFLAIKP
+342 EPPEFGKVFLAIKP
-356 RNADKLSLSEKNSV
+356 KNADKLSLSEKNSV
-370 LKKLREYSI
+370 LKKLREYSV

-406 TRRTPDEIKNLVIT
+406 TRRSPAEVKNLVIS
-420 TLTALNSSGE
+420 TLNTLNASGE

-438 KYSKAQNII
+438 KYSKIQNII
-447 DDSERSITSNITRV
+447 DDAERSITSNITRV
-461 TMRKNIS
+461 VMRKNIT
-468 VTLNARVNYK
+468 VDLNTRVNYK
-478 ICYGNRINMQTSTN
+478 ICYGNRINQQTSTS
-492 PAVSSSGFKIVGD
+492 PSILSSGFKIVGD

-510 YLNDDGNQTLRL
+510 YLNDDGAGTLRL

-557 TSVTNNTL
+557 TNIANNTL

-609 GVIPESSYCLLY
+609 GVIPESSY
-621 TSPSP
+621 
-626 RDKRQSRMPSSA
+626 

>member
-1 MAFNQVNALEFAEI
+1 MAFNQVNSLEFNEI
-15 KAQIKEYLRSQ
+15 KAQIKEYLKSQ

-45 LAYNTYYS
+45 LAYNTYYTA
-53 SVNANLAVNEG
+53 VNANLAVNEG

-91 ARTTCNI
+91 ARTVVDI
-98 AVQTPF
+98 SVQTAF

-116 VANFTGLDNNNF
+116 VLNYTGLDNNNF
-128 VFSVPTD
+128 VFSIPTD
-135 IAQSV
+135 TSQSV
-140 DSLTGIATF
+140 DSLTGIASFKNVTLF
-149 SNTVLYEGLFLTD
+149 EGLYLQD
-162 TFVKDTS
+162 TFVKNTS
-169 QRQRFILTNE
+169 QRQRFILTND
-179 RVDTTSMIVEV
+179 RVDTSSMIVQV

-195 TEKYLQATDITKID
+195 TEKYLQATDVTKID

-224 PEILFGDGVVGKALN
+224 PEILFGDGVVGKALL
-239 NGDVVTVKYTTSG
+239 NGDVVTVKYTTSAG
-252 GTGANGLKVF
+252 RGANGLKVF

-267 YRDNAGNAITSGIT
+267 YRDNLNNAITSGIT
-281 ITAVSFPDGGSD
+281 INAISFPDGGAE
-293 PETTESIKFGA
+293 PESTESIKFSA

-326 IYPNVASIAC
+326 IYPNVASISC

-342 EPPEYGKVFLAIKP
+342 EPPEFGKVFLAIKP
-356 RNADKLSLSEKNSV
+356 KNADKLSLSEKNSV

-393 IDLVSFVYYNPNN
+393 IDLNSFVYYNPNN
-406 TRRTPDEIKNLVIT
+406 TRKTPAEVKNLVIT
-420 TLTALNSSGE
+420 TLTALNASGE

-438 KYSKAQNII
+438 KYSKIQNII
-447 DDSERSITSNITRV
+447 DQAERSITSNITKIV
-461 TMRKNIS
+461 MRKNIS
-468 VTLNARVNYK
+468 VDLNTRVNYK
-478 ICYGNRINMQTSTN
+478 ICYGNRINQQTSTN
-492 PAVSSSGFKIVGD
+492 PSIMSSGFKIVGD

-510 YLNDDGNQTLRL
+510 FLNDDANGALRL

-557 TSVTNNTL
+557 TSVTNDTL

-584 TMGIDNSVITVVEDT
+584 TMGIDNTVITVVEDT

-609 GVIPESSYCLLY
+609 GVIPESSY
-621 TSPSP
+621 
-626 RDKRQSRMPSSA
+626 

>member
-1 MAFNQVNALEFAEI
+1 MAFNQVNALEFNEI
-15 KAQIKEYLRSQ
+15 KAQIKEYMKSQ

-36 SSLTVLIDT
+36 SSLTVLIDA
-45 LAYNTYYS
+45 LAYNTYYTA
-53 SVNANLAVNEG
+53 VNANLAVNEG

-91 ARTTCNI
+91 ARTTVNI
-98 AVQTPF
+98 SVQTAF
-104 PYPKSVTIAAGL
+104 PYPKSVTIGAGL
-116 VANFTGLDNNNF
+116 VLNFTGLDNNNF
-128 VFSVPTD
+128 VFSIPTD
-135 IAQSV
+135 TSQSV

-149 SNTVLYEGLFLTD
+149 NNTVLYEGLYLTD
-162 TFVKDTS
+162 TFVKDES
-169 QRQRFILTNE
+169 QRQRFILTND
-179 RVDTTSMIVEV
+179 RVDTSSMIVEV

-224 PEILFGDGVVGKALN
+224 PEILFGDGVIGKALD
-239 NGDVVTVKYTTSG
+239 NGDVVTVKYTTSA

-267 YRDNAGNAITSGIT
+267 YRDNLGNAITSGIT
-281 ITAVSFPDGGSD
+281 ISAVSFPDGGAE
-293 PETTESIKFGA
+293 PESTESIKFSA
-304 PKFYSAFGRAVSTQD
+304 PKFYSAFGRAVSTRD

-326 IYPNVASIAC
+326 IYPNVSSISC

-342 EPPEYGKVFLAIKP
+342 EPPEFGKVFLAIKP
-356 RNADKLSLSEKNSV
+356 KNADKLSLSEKNSV
-370 LKKLREYSI
+370 LKKLREYSV

-393 IDLVSFVYYNPNN
+393 VDLVSFVYYNPNL
-406 TRRTPDEIKNLVIT
+406 TRRTPAEVKNLVIITLT
-420 TLTALNSSGE
+420 TLNASAE

-438 KYSKAQNII
+438 KYSKVQNII
-447 DDSERSITSNITRV
+447 DDAERSITSNITRIA
-461 TMRKNIS
+461 MRKNIT
-468 VTLNARVNYK
+468 VDLNTRVNYK
-478 ICYGNRINMQTSTN
+478 ICYGNRINQQTSVA
-492 PAVSSSGFKIVGD
+492 PSVISSGFKIVGD

-510 YLNDDGNQTLRL
+510 YLNDDGAGLLRL
-522 YYVKGTGEFEYI
+522 YYVKGTGEFDYV

-557 TSVTNNTL
+557 TNVANNTL
-565 QIKATPKSNDLVSL
+565 QISATPKSNDLVSL

-609 GVIPESSYCLLY
+609 GVIPESSY
-621 TSPSP
+621 
-626 RDKRQSRMPSSA
+626 

>member
-1 MAFNQVNALEFAEI
+1 MAFNQVNALEFNEI
-15 KAQIKEYLRSQ
+15 KAQIKEYLKSQ

-45 LAYNTYYS
+45 LAYNTYYTA
-53 SVNANLAVNEG
+53 VNANLAVNEG

-91 ARTTCNI
+91 ARTTVDI

-104 PYPKSVTIAAGL
+104 PYPKSVTISAGL
-116 VANFTGLDNNNF
+116 VLNFTGLDNNNF
-128 VFSVPTD
+128 VFSIPTD
-135 IAQSV
+135 TSQSV

-149 SNTVLYEGLFLTD
+149 SNTVLFEGLFLTD
-162 TFVKDTS
+162 TFVKDTT
-169 QRQRFILTNE
+169 QRQRFILTNDK
-179 RVDTTSMIVEV
+179 VDTTSMIVEV

-224 PEILFGDGVVGKALN
+224 PEILFGDGVIGKALT
-239 NGDVVTVKYTTSG
+239 NGDVVTVRYTTSSG
-252 GTGANGLKVF
+252 NGANGLKVF

-267 YRDNAGNAITSGIT
+267 YRDNAGNSISSGIT
-281 ITAVSFPDGGSD
+281 ITAVSFPDGGSE

-326 IYPNVASIAC
+326 IYPNVSSIAC

-342 EPPEYGKVFLAIKP
+342 EPPEFGKVFLAIKP
-356 RNADKLSLSEKNSV
+356 KNADKLSLSEKNSV
-370 LKKLREYSI
+370 LKKLREYSV

-393 IDLVSFVYYNPNN
+393 VDMVSFVYYNPNN
-406 TRRTPDEIKNLVIT
+406 TRRTPAEIKNLVIT

-447 DDSERSITSNITRV
+447 DDSERSITSNITRIM
-461 TMRKNIS
+461 MRKNIT
-468 VTLNARVNYK
+468 VDLNQRVNYK
-478 ICYGNRINMQTSTN
+478 ICYGNRVNQQTSTD
-492 PAVSSSGFKIVGD
+492 PAIISSGFKIVGD
-505 DVNTY
+505 DINTY
-510 YLNDDGNQTLRL
+510 YLNDDGAGTLRL

-557 TSVTNNTL
+557 TVVANNTL
-565 QIKATPKSNDLVSL
+565 QIKAVPKSNDLVSL

-584 TMGIDNSVITVVEDT
+584 TLGIDNSVITVVEDT

-609 GVIPESSYCLLY
+609 GVIPESSY
-621 TSPSP
+621 
-626 RDKRQSRMPSSA
+626 